1 MKNHLPQTVI
11 GLFFLTASNA
21 HAACTRDDISFYL
34 SEGFTQEQITA
45 ICAVATEAVTPST
58 TATPE
63 PAADIAVAPPG
74 GSNND
79 AERYLREA
87 IKGHDVHVEAGFLHY
102 TARVCIPYGQFNDNK
117 EPWTQETC
125 EQVRYKV
132 ALRGMKAKREWIS
145 ENLFQPRQI
154 YLEGHIERE
163 LVSDLD
169 EFSTVNRNQIIQNL
183 QTEVKAI
190 VPIKEGMSPDRLID
204 SLNEIA
210 T

>member
-1 MKNHLPQTVI
+1 
-11 GLFFLTASNA
+11 
-21 HAACTRDDISFYL
+21 
-34 SEGFTQEQITA
+34 
-45 ICAVATEAVTPST
+45 
-58 TATPE
+58 
-63 PAADIAVAPPG
+63 
-74 GSNND
+74 
-79 AERYLREA
+79 
-87 IKGHDVHVEAGFLHY
+87 
-102 TARVCIPYGQFNDNK
+102 
-117 EPWTQETC
+117 
-125 EQVRYKV
+125 
-132 ALRGMKAKREWIS
+132 MKAKREWIS